1 MKMINSNI
9 PHLAKF
15 LEEEFRRK
23 IEVEIIM
30 QDNKSRIQ
38 TEAAVSSK
46 TPEEVAEAHYRI
58 EEATK

>member
-1 MKMINSNI
+1 
-9 PHLAKF
+9 
-15 LEEEFRRK
+15 
-23 IEVEIIM
+23 VEIIM

>member
-1 MKMINSNI
+1 MK
-9 PHLAKF
+9 L
-15 LEEEFRRK
+15 LEEGIRRK

>member
-9 PHLAKF
+9 PHLVKL
-15 LEEEFRRK
+15 LEEGIRRK

-38 TEAAVSSK
+38 LEVAVTSK
-46 TPEEVAEAHYRI
+46 TPGEVAEAHYRI

>member
-1 MKMINSNI
+1 VK
-9 PHLAKF
+9 L
-15 LEEEFRRK
+15 LEEGIRRK

-38 TEAAVSSK
+38 LEVAVSSK
-46 TPEEVAEAHYRI
+46 TPGEVVEAHYRI

>member
-1 MKMINSNI
+1 
-9 PHLAKF
+9 
-15 LEEEFRRK
+15 
-23 IEVEIIM
+23 VEIIM

-46 TPEEVAEAHYRI
+46 TPGEVAEAHYRI